1 MTDSPYSSGNVQL
14 LSKKGL
20 LSEPQDHHCFFLDWI
35 YTLLQSHQE
44 YSTGNNNTSKK
55 SITIIVIICIIYNHH
70 IFGEKKSVCPVG
82 QPKCDI
88 AIQRNTTNRKK
99 YILDTCRNMDEPQ
112 KHYAKWKN
120 PDSKDISGK
129 DNIIEMERRSVI
141 VWGWKWVWEFFGEK
155 LAS

>member
-1 MTDSPYSSGNVQL
+1 ML
-14 LSKKGL
+14 LQEETK
-20 LSEPQDHHCFFLDWI
+20 LSRVFIVSVDNRTPSHH
-35 YTLLQSHQE
+35 QSHQE

-112 KHYAKWKN
+112 KHYAK
-120 PDSKDISGK
+120 
-129 DNIIEMERRSVI
+129 
-141 VWGWKWVWEFFGEK
+141 
-155 LAS
+155 